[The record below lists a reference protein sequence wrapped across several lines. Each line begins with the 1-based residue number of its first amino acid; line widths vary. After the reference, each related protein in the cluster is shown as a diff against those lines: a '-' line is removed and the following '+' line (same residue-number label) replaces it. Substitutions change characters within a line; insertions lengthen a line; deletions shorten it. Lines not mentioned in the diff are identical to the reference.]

1 MSSPARVSS
10 PALARA
16 IDTALAV
23 GTAAVIAWGV
33 LALGWSPFVVMALF
47 WLENVII
54 GLFNV
59 VRMLVT
65 GARFGPM
72 GLLGSVAVAA
82 FFTVHYGLF
91 TSVHGMFVV
100 MLFGGENVERAA
112 AGSSLFAPLG
122 VMLGYLL
129 AERDGWLAIAALL
142 LLHLNSTVQWLVRTR
157 ELGPPVKELMSAPYG
172 RIAILHMTLIASGF
186 LVVSLN
192 VPTAGAL
199 LLVAMKLA
207 YDLIAIKRDYGKD
220 EEHEA
225 QIKARRLL
233 VVGRSIDGRP

>member
-1 MSSPARVSS
+1 MSS

-16 IDTALAV
+16 LDTALAV

-59 VRMLVT
+59 VRILVT
-65 GARFGPM
+65 GAQLGPM

-91 TSVHGMFVV
+91 TLVHGMFVV
-100 MLFGGENVERAA
+100 LLFGGAEVGRA

-129 AERDGWLAIAALL
+129 SERDGWLAIAALL
-142 LLHLNSTVQWLVRTR
+142 LLHLSSTVQWLVRTR
-157 ELGPPVKELMSAPYG
+157 ELGPPVKDLMSAPYG
-172 RIAILHMTLIASGF
+172 RIAILHVTLIASAF
-186 LVVSLN
+186 LIMALH

-199 LLVAMKLA
+199 MLVAMKLA
-207 YDLIAIKRDYGKD
+207 YDLIAIKRDRGKD
-220 EEHEA
+220 EEYAA
-225 QIKARRLL
+225 QVKARRLL

>member
-1 MSSPARVSS
+1 MNSPARVSS
-10 PALARA
+10 PAFARA
-16 IDTALAV
+16 LDTGLAL

-65 GARFGPM
+65 GARLGPM
-72 GLLGSVAVAA
+72 GLLGSLAVAA
-82 FFTVHYGLF
+82 FFSVHYGLF
-91 TSVHGMFVV
+91 TLVHGTFVV
-100 MLFGGENVERAA
+100 MLFGGAEVERAA
-112 AGSSLFAPLG
+112 VGSSLFAPLG

-129 AERDGWLAIAALL
+129 SERDGWLAIGALL
-142 LLHLNSTVQWLVRTR
+142 VLHMSSTVQWLIRTR

-172 RIAILHMTLIASGF
+172 RIVILHVTLITSGF
-186 LVVSLN
+186 LVVALN

-207 YDLIAIKRDYGKD
+207 YDLMAIKRDRGKD